1 MGEIL
6 FHKFCSCGGEE
17 YRGLCYMEV
26 HQIQGAT
33 ADDDDDDDDDAA
45 ADAVASHL

>member
-26 HQIQGAT
+26 HQIQDAT
-33 ADDDDDDDDDAA
+33 ANDDDNDDDDDAT
-45 ADAVASHL
+45 VASRL